1 MDSTHELVLLERAAS
16 GDCEILMCGHTHVP
30 FVKELSG
37 TLTVKARDNGFKKR
51 SSQARKVKL
60 NPKLIVNAGSVGE
73 PRHGGMESSYIT
85 IDTVNHKVEIHYVE
99 YDIRK
104 TVAAMK
110 RKKVPEVFIERIQA
124 AQELTG
130 KAKDIVCAC

>member
-1 MDSTHELVLLERAAS
+1 MHKLQKT
-16 GDCEILMCGHTHVP
+16 P
-30 FVKELSG
+30 
-37 TLTVKARDNGFKKR
+37 ARN
-51 SSQARKVKL
+51 VKL
-60 NPKLIVNAGSVGE
+60 NPKLIVNPGSLGE

-85 IDTVNHKVEIHYVE
+85 IGTVNRKVEIHYVE
-99 YDIRK
+99 YDIGK

-110 RKKVPEVFIERIQA
+110 RKKIPEVFIERIQA

>member
-1 MDSTHELVLLERAAS
+1 
-16 GDCEILMCGHTHVP
+16 MCGHTHVP

-51 SSQARKVKL
+51 SSPERKVKL

-85 IDTVNHKVEIHYVE
+85 IDTVNRKVKIHYVE

-110 RKKVPEVFIERIQA
+110 RKKIPEVFIERIQA

>member
-1 MDSTHELVLLERAAS
+1 
-16 GDCEILMCGHTHVP
+16 MCGHTHVP
-30 FVKELSG
+30 FVKEVSG
-37 TLTVKARDNGFKKR
+37 TLTVKTRDNNLMKR
-51 SSQARKVKL
+51 SSPGRKVKL

-85 IDTVNHKVEIHYVE
+85 IDTVNRKVEIHYVE
-99 YDIRK
+99 YDVGK

-110 RKKVPEVFIERIQA
+110 RKKIPEVFIERIQT